1 MNKQSQYRY
10 FRSRDEITQTNSNEI
25 LTMRTNT
32 NEINIHLLLSNDIN
46 RLREAGNEKKANK
59 YF

>member
-10 FRSRDEITQTNSNEI
+10 FRSRDEITQTNSTEI

-46 RLREAGNEKKANK
+46 RLREAGNKKKPNK